1 VNLFLLQQGTLGE
14 FLIQKGADD
23 GLENQDGL
31 TPYDGI
37 GA

>member
-1 VNLFLLQQGTLGE
+1 MQGTLGE

-37 GA
+37 GS